1 MKFWI
6 NQTPPKNNFSGSR
19 LFLLKA
25 LSFYGNPKQK
35 LSIYHVP
42 ILCYRNSHERVQ
54 LPISTSIYLPTLLE
68 FLLFVFLFS
77 KHNLAK
83 SFKVPKFSRCLHH
96 LLRCFLLRWW
106 MWMWWKVKLKVKWSP
121 WSWWCRWCLAS
132 LTWR

>member
-35 LSIYHVP
+35 LSFYHVP

-54 LPISTSIYLPTLLE
+54 LPISTSIYLPAHLE

-83 SFKVPKFSRCLHH
+83 SFKVFKMSSSFAEVLSLEV
-96 LLRCFLLRWW
+96 
-106 MWMWWKVKLKVKWSP
+106 VKNVVKP
-121 WSWWCRWCLAS
+121 VELVVPVV
-132 LTWR
+132 LGIPDLEVKTDFKPQI